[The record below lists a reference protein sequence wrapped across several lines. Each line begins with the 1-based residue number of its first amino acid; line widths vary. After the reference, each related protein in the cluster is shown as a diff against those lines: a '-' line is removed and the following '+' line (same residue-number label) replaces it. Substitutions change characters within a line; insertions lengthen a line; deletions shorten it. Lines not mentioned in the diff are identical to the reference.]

1 MKGGKSIFMRKWKV
15 FLSMLCAMLAAI
27 GLFACKNED
36 DPEPEPEPTG
46 SDITNVTGQKGLSNL
61 VYTDS
66 ETWAD
71 ILAELQTKVELTCRT
86 ADRQDVTVK
95 GADCDITS
103 TIVFDAD
110 NHCEVGNYTV
120 TVTPKANNP
129 KKESRRANLVVEHD
143 FKPGT
148 NDNEICDYC
157 KSTRVKAEEDTVIH
171 YGTFHA
177 GTGAT
182 VPAAVYGDDGTAG
195 KVYTNK
201 KAAEGAKTYIEEF
214 GTAKVATN
222 GTVEDVTIPTLTAGY
237 LEPGMTITVKG
248 TAKTAHAA
256 WDVEDAGYFFPVLGI
271 ADKTLNNPVWEGKE
285 AAGYVGGTAVFVRG
299 EGWVL
304 YNGVGGENGKTRP
317 LAALSMQTYGSIG
330 NGKGEYRNYG
340 SWERATL
347 GANEHRPAG
356 WEPGQV
362 PAVSD
367 WMDWAVY
374 STGSTA
380 NTTSYSDVIEVEFT
394 WNYRE
399 DNVVEI
405 IYDVGGSRLIC
416 MIKVPDNHPGFD
428 TMLHGDYVDM
438 WITSYERIE
447 TRTPNGFRIQNV
459 AEKNYYEG
467 EQFDV
472 STVTAQ
478 FKYLQ
483 SGDQWFDQALSL
495 SNIYA
500 TTAAGEPNDNTK
512 WVALADNGGA
522 VSKDYTYYQV
532 RVSKGGETHSAYFAA
547 DGKVNVV
554 ANAIESVAGAD
565 VPGFANNNTV
575 GDLAIGTDG
584 TKIAVTPSGDA
595 YVQTIPSGATWTNSA
610 AVPAGAKYVALKVGG
625 TLGDISAVK
634 SGTTELPYYYDKT
647 NGYLVLVLT
656 SELNEISVEGL
667 NTTTTVFDFSD
678 AKGFKVDETIV
689 KGTEPNWFINN
700 TANTVTV
707 TFTPGAGNTIDYIDI
722 GGEGYFGPE
731 DLMTFLADGDITG
744 NVVTIKQEGT
754 SWTGGTLTIVARFS
768 AANLVNY
775 AQRTISISV
784 GGVTEFVYKIDYVAD
799 FVDDTAHNVDE
810 GFYSFVSDGK
820 IYLAKVAT
828 AGETLALNL
837 NEGNENVQ
845 VIDLSYTQ
853 ANGAAMFTNAA
864 ASAGA
869 DINVLDIAGGKIV
882 LIEVDPEEYGI
893 TGTAYGYQ
901 LKTTDY
907 SANFFAVEG
916 NTAKLTA
923 ITGATTII
931 MNEGS
936 CLEKGLSGNFVKA
949 GNVSFVASPVE
960 FAGSHKVASL
970 AGGQTCSL
978 CGETLSRAKFNKSV
992 TLHDNEFVE
1001 VDDAFHSDATERFK
1015 EIYSG
1020 IRVEAHVGS
1029 DFYSFRNDGFVSK
1042 NGYGKDEI
1050 YTGDDFTTSFG
1061 EDSALRTPEGKID
1074 DQGNPIDK
1082 DSYLAVLSAGA
1093 KFRINASYQDGTF
1106 RLVWKIY
1113 RADGATN
1120 VNGYG
1125 GTPYFEFWHELTGL
1139 TANEISVDFLVDGI
1153 TANDVGG
1160 TGNSLGNMFWIE
1172 GGKLDKS
1179 MITTVTPASGSN
1191 VTYAVGNIENH
1202 FATVSATGG
1211 NVTAITDDVKTA
1223 LGLKTADT
1231 TYTAYAS
1238 FDINLTQT
1246 TYAANATVYADA
1258 ALTDVYEAAKATV
1271 ENGKI
1276 SVTVAFGDNNAPATY
1291 YIDLVTADGNT
1302 RQADIK
1308 LDLSAVSMYETTAAV
1323 TNNAKLVAGG
1333 DITIVYDKLPASL
1346 AGVQLSVNDVK
1357 TTLAATGMTFEG
1369 TGITA
1374 ATWNEANRTLTLTV
1388 GANANLTGV
1397 PEYKISLL
1405 DAESKP
1411 IVTSVVEITAR
1422 PAASGKL
1429 FVEEEDSIYGYADG
1443 DKLYLYLLGE
1453 MATGT
1458 DSLEFSANN
1467 ATTIANAKDTIVPYN
1482 LAYSLSGNN
1491 VAFSVSNDFTEKV
1504 TATHFEKGGFK
1515 LTQFVIDLS
1524 YFEIAANAEYYFY
1537 VTKTSGTTDF
1547 YYAVAADRKV
1557 NPQVAAVAER
1567 TAINANSCTS
1577 VGSEGYAITKDS
1589 ATVGYYGIV
1598 AKPSHTWVQH
1608 ATDLTLFECSVCHA
1622 ILAQGDATQKAM
1634 AAMPVIGTGD
1644 NAQSIVDTGLTI
1656 SFVNS
1661 NTATGEWTQTIAT
1674 KGGINFA
1681 LLCLDPYWNS
1691 VKDLA
1696 DATEEMKT
1704 LAAKLYKTNCWPGMG
1719 GGSAPLGSGCFVG
1732 TTSYMTLTI
1741 SVSGGIYAYKN
1752 GVFAFNYAANAA
1764 MNVADATDK
1773 TGTVQDFAKLFLLM
1787 VEKYGFTFGNG
1798 VSAADA
1804 IVQRGT
1810 FTADEVAA
1818 RYALYQAE
1826 KEYLPKP
1833 HTHSYDST
1841 THRCTQCGAL
1851 DPRYDFPTYTT
1862 DTAFTLGTD
1871 GTASGASWTGY
1882 TPTTGKYF
1890 AVEQGKKLTLTGT
1903 MKSQATE
1910 NFHAPLVSIFSGKAM
1925 SAGIFR
1931 GDNYIIDGDKLKA
1944 NEGWAIEQTN
1954 THAGTSPTWADF
1966 RTIIADCALT
1976 IEIDWTN
1983 ASQIVVKMNFVKT
1996 GGTTKVATQTY
2007 TVTPESGKQFNDQYS
2022 TEIGFESCY
2031 LNITS
2036 VTKTEA

>member
-1 MKGGKSIFMRKWKV
+1 
-15 FLSMLCAMLAAI
+15 MLAAI
-27 GLFACKNED
+27 GLFACKHDD

-46 SDITNVTGQKGLSNL
+46 SDITNVTGQQGLSNL
-61 VYTDS
+61 AYTDS
-66 ETWAD
+66 ETWED
-71 ILAELQTKVELTCRT
+71 ILAELQTKVKLTCRT
-86 ADRQDVTVK
+86 ADRNDITVS

-129 KKESRRANLVVEHD
+129 KKESRKANLVVGHD

-148 NDNEICDYC
+148 NDNEICEYC
-157 KSTRVKAEEDTVIH
+157 KATRVSAEEDTVIH
-171 YGTFHA
+171 YGTFHS
-177 GTGAT
+177 GTNAA
-182 VPAAVYGDDGTAG
+182 VPATVYGDDGTAG

-201 KAAEGAKTYIEEF
+201 KAAEGAKTYIKEF
-214 GTAKVATN
+214 GVANVATN
-222 GTVEDVTIPTLTAGY
+222 GTTESVKIPTLTAGY

-248 TAKTAHAA
+248 TAKTAYAA
-256 WDVEDAGYFFPVLGI
+256 WDKDMSDAGYYFPVLGI
-271 ADKTLNNPVWEGKE
+271 ADRNLNNPVWEGKE
-285 AAGYVGGTAVFVRG
+285 ATGYVGGTSVFVRG

-304 YNGVGGENGKTRP
+304 YNGVGGESGKTRP

-330 NGKGEYRNYG
+330 NGRGEYRNYG

-347 GANEHRPAG
+347 GSNEHRPAG

-367 WMDWAVY
+367 WADWVVY
-374 STGSTA
+374 SSGSTA
-380 NTTSYSDVIEVEFT
+380 NTTSYSDVIEIEFT

-416 MIKVPDNHPGFD
+416 MIKVPDNYAGFD

-447 TRTPNGFRIQNV
+447 TRTPTDFRIENV

-472 STVTAQ
+472 STVSAQ

-483 SGDQWFDQALSL
+483 SGDQWFDQALTL
-495 SNIYA
+495 DNIYA
-500 TTAAGEPNDNTK
+500 TTEATVTEDTTWG
-512 WVALADNGGA
+512 ALTQNGGA
-522 VSKDYTYYQV
+522 VSRNYTYYKV
-532 RVSKGGETHSAYFAA
+532 EVSKGGENYSAYFKAE
-547 DGKVNVV
+547 GKVNVV
-554 ANAIESVAGAD
+554 ANVIESAAGAD
-565 VPGFANNNTV
+565 VTGFANNNTV
-575 GDLAIGTDG
+575 GELAIGTDG
-584 TKIAVTPSGDA
+584 TKIMLTPTEDV
-595 YVQTIPSGATWTNSA
+595 YVQSVPAGATWPNAA
-610 AVPAGAKYVALKVGG
+610 AVPAGAKYVALKIGG
-625 TLGDISAVK
+625 TLGDITEVK
-634 SGTTELPYYYDKT
+634 SGTTELPYYYNKA
-647 NGYLVLVLT
+647 NGELVLALA
-656 SELNEISVEGL
+656 SELNVITVKGL
-667 NTTTTVFDFSD
+667 NTTETVFDFSA
-678 AKGFKVDETIV
+678 AKGFKVDETIE
-689 KGTEPNWFINN
+689 KGDAPNWYINN
-700 TANTVTV
+700 TANEVTV
-707 TFTPGAGNTIDYIDI
+707 TFTPGTGNTIDYIDI
-722 GGEGYFGPE
+722 GGEGYYGPE
-731 DLMTFLADGDITG
+731 ELIMFLAEGDITNNG
-744 NVVTIKQEGT
+744 ITIKKAGT
-754 SWTGGTLTIVARFS
+754 SWENGVLTIVAEFP
-768 AANLVNY
+768 AANLINY
-775 AQRTISISV
+775 ARRAISISV
-784 GGVTEFVYKIDYVAD
+784 GGATEFVYKIDYVAD
-799 FVDDTAHNVDE
+799 FVNDAAHNVDE

-828 AGETLALNL
+828 ASETLAINL
-837 NEGNENVQ
+837 NAGNEDVQ
-845 VIDLSYTQ
+845 VIDLSYTY
-853 ANGAAMFTNAA
+853 ANGSAAFTNAA

-869 DINVLDIAGGKIV
+869 DIAVLDISGGKIV

-893 TGTAYGYQ
+893 EGTAYGYQ

-907 SANFFAVEG
+907 SSNFFAVE
-916 NTAKLTA
+916 NNAATLTA
-923 ITGATTII
+923 ITGSTTVI

-936 CLEKGLSGNFVKA
+936 CLEKGQKGEFVKA
-949 GNVSFVASPVE
+949 GNVSFFASPVE
-960 FAGSHKVASL
+960 FGGSHKF
-970 AGGQTCSL
+970 AGGSVTSGGTCTL
-978 CGETLSRAKFNKSV
+978 CGGKFDRTKLPIK
-992 TLHDNEFVE
+992 TALHDNEYFE
-1001 VDDAFHSDATERFK
+1001 LDDAFHSDAAARFK
-1015 EIYSG
+1015 EIYNG

-1042 NGYGKDEI
+1042 NGYTATEI
-1050 YTGDDFTTSFG
+1050 YTGNDFTTSFG

-1074 DQGNPIDK
+1074 DWGNVIDK
-1082 DSYLAVLSAGA
+1082 DSYLAVLAKGA

-1120 VNGYG
+1120 VTGYS

-1153 TANDVGG
+1153 TANDIGD
-1160 TGNSLGNMFWIE
+1160 TGNKAGMSWKIE

-1179 MITTVTPASGSN
+1179 LITAAEGHGFDVN
-1191 VTYAVGNIENH
+1191 VGNIEDH
-1202 FATVSATGG
+1202 FATLTATGG
-1211 NVTAITDDVKTA
+1211 NAKAITADNFTEAGVNNFVEDVTELETSLKAAGYTKYVA
-1223 LGLKTADT
+1223 L
-1231 TYTAYAS
+1231 
-1238 FDINLTQT
+1238 Q
-1246 TYAANATVYADA
+1246 ATLSGELSAQAEIYGDA
-1258 ALTDVYEAAKATV
+1258 AFTAKVDDAIAV
-1271 ENGKI
+1271 
-1276 SVTVAFGDNNAPATY
+1276 VADKVIAVLVPLKADGVPATY
-1291 YIDLVTADGNT
+1291 YLKLVTDDGNT
-1302 RQADIK
+1302 QQANVK
-1308 LDLSAVSMYETTAAV
+1308 LDLSAVSMYDTATAV

-1333 DITIVYDKLPASL
+1333 NITVVYDNLPASL
-1346 AGVQLSVNDVK
+1346 DGVQLSVNGK
-1357 TTLAATGMTFEG
+1357 KNALAASMTFAD

-1374 ATWNEANRTLTLTV
+1374 ATWSEASKTLTLTV

-1397 PEYKISLL
+1397 PEYSISLL
-1405 DAESKP
+1405 DANDKP
-1411 IVTSVVEITAR
+1411 IVTNVVEIKDLPVANG
-1422 PAASGKL
+1422 PL
-1429 FVEEEDSIYGYADG
+1429 FVVENGSVYGYADG
-1443 DKLYLYLLGE
+1443 DKLYFYLVGT

-1467 ATTIANAKDTIVPYN
+1467 ATTIASAKDTILPYG

-1504 TATHFEKGGFK
+1504 TATHFEKGDFK

-1524 YFEIAANAEYYFY
+1524 YFKIAADAEYFFY
-1537 VTKTSGTTDF
+1537 VTKTSGTTDS
-1547 YYAVAADRKV
+1547 YYTVAAENRTV
-1557 NPQVAAVAER
+1557 ASQVAAVAER
-1567 TAINANSCTS
+1567 TPINANSCTS
-1577 VGSEGYAITKDS
+1577 VGSEGYAIENNES
-1589 ATVGYYGIV
+1589 AVVGYYGIV

-1622 ILAQGDATQKAM
+1622 ILAQGGATQKAM
-1634 AAMPVIGTGD
+1634 AAMPAIGEGD
-1644 NAQSIVDTGLTI
+1644 EAESIVDTGLTI

-1661 NTATGEWTQTIAT
+1661 NTADGEWTQTIAT
-1674 KGGINFA
+1674 KGGVNFA

-1691 VKDLA
+1691 VKDLT

-1732 TTSYMTLTI
+1732 TTSYMTITV

-1764 MNVADATDK
+1764 LNVADATDK

-1810 FTADEVAA
+1810 LTADEVAA

-1833 HTHSYDST
+1833 HTHSYTNPDHTCS
-1841 THRCTQCGAL
+1841 CGAL
-1851 DPRYDFPTYTT
+1851 DPRYDFPTYSELA
-1862 DTAFTLGTD
+1862 AFTIGTD
-1871 GTASGASWTGY
+1871 GSAEGGSWTGY
-1882 TPTTGKYF
+1882 TPVTGKYF

-1903 MKSQATE
+1903 MKSQATQ
-1910 NFHAPLVSIFSGKAM
+1910 NFHAPLVSVFSGKAM

-1944 NEGWAIEQTN
+1944 NEGWTIEQTH
-1954 THAGTSPTWADF
+1954 THAGDSPTWADF
-1966 RTIIADCALT
+1966 KTIIADCALT

-1996 GGTTKVATQTY
+1996 GDTMKSATQTY
-2007 TVTPESGKQFNDQYS
+2007 TITPASGKQFNDQYS

-2036 VTKTEA
+2036 VTRTEA